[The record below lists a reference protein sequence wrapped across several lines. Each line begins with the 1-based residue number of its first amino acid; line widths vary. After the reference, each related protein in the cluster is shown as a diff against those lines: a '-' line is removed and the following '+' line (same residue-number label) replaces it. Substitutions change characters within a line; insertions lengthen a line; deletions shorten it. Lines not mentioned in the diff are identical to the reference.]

1 MSRGQPY
8 QALSAPFVRF
18 SHLSLWLTGA
28 FVVIA
33 IVWANFASLEEI
45 ARAEGRVIPSSQTQ
59 FVQNLEGGI
68 LRRILVEEGER
79 VTKGQVLLQIDD
91 TRFASTL
98 NESIAASSA
107 LRFRILRLTAELA
120 GTAMSTPVGLSELE
134 QQSLDDERA
143 LYQSRQEELASSLGV
158 LNQQLNQHRQT
169 RAELMRE
176 VEKLEQAAAYAQQE
190 LLMTAPL
197 VETGAVSQVELIRLK
212 AAVNEAEGRL
222 DTIALKLP
230 NQDSVIAEAEEKIA
244 ERQQRFRSLAQL
256 DLTDARAA
264 LDRLNFSS
272 VALLDRVDRTEVRS
286 PVDGIVNQLL
296 VTSPNAVIQP
306 GMDLIEIVPLNDTLL
321 ISAKVRPIDIAFIRP
336 GQRATVKLT
345 AYDFAIYGGL
355 DATLEHISAD
365 TLVDETGEYFFQIR
379 VRTTQNYLGNQTN
392 PLPIMPGM
400 IATVDITTGQKTVM
414 DYLLKPLKRA
424 TVTAL
429 TER

>member
-190 LLMTAPL
+190 LLMTA
-197 VETGAVSQVELIRLK
+197 
-212 AAVNEAEGRL
+212 
-222 DTIALKLP
+222 
-230 NQDSVIAEAEEKIA
+230 
-244 ERQQRFRSLAQL
+244 
-256 DLTDARAA
+256 
-264 LDRLNFSS
+264 
-272 VALLDRVDRTEVRS
+272 
-286 PVDGIVNQLL
+286 
-296 VTSPNAVIQP
+296 TSCSIQCSNAI
-306 GMDLIEIVPLNDTLL
+306 
-321 ISAKVRPIDIAFIRP
+321 ISAESELPFSPSILMGTSVHSGHIPTIPLLLLPVAVAMP
-336 GQRATVKLT
+336 ATAVPCT
-345 AYDFAIYGGL
+345 S
-355 DATLEHISAD
+355 HMP
-365 TLVDETGEYFFQIR
+365 V
-379 VRTTQNYLGNQTN
+379 
-392 PLPIMPGM
+392 LP
-400 IATVDITTGQKTVM
+400 
-414 DYLLKPLKRA
+414 
-424 TVTAL
+424 
-429 TER
+429 

>member
-1 MSRGQPY
+1 M
-8 QALSAPFVRF
+8 
-18 SHLSLWLTGA
+18 
-28 FVVIA
+28 
-33 IVWANFASLEEI
+33 
-45 ARAEGRVIPSSQTQ
+45 
-59 FVQNLEGGI
+59 
-68 LRRILVEEGER
+68 EEGER

-424 TVTAL
+424 TATAL

>member
-18 SHLSLWLTGA
+18 SHLSLWLTCA

-296 VTSPNAVIQP
+296 VTSQNAVIQP

-424 TVTAL
+424 TATAL